1 MSHSTAKSTL
11 QVWIL
16 QRISDVTIIDI
27 EITIF
32 KEIKQN

>member
-1 MSHSTAKSTL
+1 MSHSTSKSTL

-32 KEIKQN
+32 KKIEQN